1 MATKTE
7 DTTSI
12 DNTNDGTKIIICYCF
27 QLYLEVLH
35 TTTMYVISGE
45 SMDKEVLAIS
55 GNDETNHRILPTYL
69 YNSGSEQNTGI
80 SNQEQSNRN
89 RTQATEDQL
98 GPLPPNWEKAYTD
111 TGEVYF
117 IEYI

>member
-1 MATKTE
+1 MIYE
-7 DTTSI
+7 
-12 DNTNDGTKIIICYCF
+12 
-27 QLYLEVLH
+27 
-35 TTTMYVISGE
+35 ISGE

-55 GNDETNHRILPTYL
+55 GNDETNHRIPPTYL

-80 SNQEQSNRN
+80 SNQEQNNKN
-89 RTQATEDQL
+89 RTQASEDQL

-117 IEYI
+117 IEYV